1 MEGREY
7 FFVSRDR
14 FVRMVEQG
22 EFLEWAEYS
31 SNLYGTPTAAVASW
45 MAGGVDVILEIELQ
59 GARQIRRRMPEA
71 VLIFIAPPGMVE
83 LEQRLRLRNTESE
96 ESIARRL
103 THAEIEM
110 ADLKTPGNGGNGEWG
125 HPEFDYVIVN
135 DDVETA
141 SRRLRD
147 IIQEIRSQD
156 PMR

>member
-7 FFVSRDR
+7 FFIGRER
-14 FVRMVEQG
+14 FLRMIEQG

-31 SNLYGTPTAAVASW
+31 DNLYGTPTAAVSSW
-45 MAGGVDVILEIELQ
+45 LAGGTDVILEIELQ

-71 VLIFIAPPGMVE
+71 VLIFIAPPGIEE

-96 ESIARRL
+96 ESIVRRL
-103 THAEIEM
+103 THAEDEM
-110 ADLKTPGNGGNGEWG
+110 AGLKTPGNGGNGSWG

-135 DDVETA
+135 DDVEKA
-141 SRRLRD
+141 ARD
-147 IIQEIRSQD
+147 LHGVIDEIRSQD